1 MAFVTKKIIS
11 SWWKLICN
19 YIELKLVIITLLYMY
34 NVFPP
39 KSPLIPSWMPT
50 YSAAILQ
57 PHLWETEEIPAATCY
72 LLHYTKR
79 NNSSACEKV
88 TLLYI
93 MLFNQQQLIVGSIEK
108 YLALT
113 VPHLSQA
120 LQVCF

>member
-57 PHLWETEEIPAATCY
+57 PHLWETGDPSSN
-72 LLHYTKR
+72 LLPPPLHK
-79 NNSSACEKV
+79 K
-88 TLLYI
+88 
-93 MLFNQQQLIVGSIEK
+93 K
-108 YLALT
+108 
-113 VPHLSQA
+113 
-120 LQVCF
+120 